1 MLTRKHCRVVPIVAL
16 LLAVGCDRAPPAEK
30 PVAAAP
36 AHDLRPEDRSLT
48 GSFLLLTYNVAG
60 LPYGLSRSSP
70 ETNHALISPLLNAF
84 DVAVL
89 QEDFGYHDDLASAS
103 THRYRSPPMAPPFGR
118 LADGLSLF
126 SSLPVTSFERRDW
139 NACSGTVKPD
149 QKHDCLAEK
158 GFFRAR
164 ISLPGGAELDVYGV
178 HHDAG
183 RDKDDAGA
191 RQSQVEQLL
200 AFIQS
205 ASAGR
210 ALIVAGDTNMRAA
223 DEAVFQRLL
232 TGAGLTDACRAL
244 DCPEPQRID
253 RVMMRSSP
261 QLRLHAKS
269 WAVDDRFVDGTGQPL
284 SDHEAVVVG
293 IGWSIPEH

>member
-1 MLTRKHCRVVPIVAL
+1 LQ
-16 LLAVGCDRAPPAEK
+16 
-30 PVAAAP
+30 
-36 AHDLRPEDRSLT
+36 PEDRPVA

-60 LPYGLSRSSP
+60 LPYGLSQSNP
-70 ETNHALISPLLNAF
+70 ETNHALISPLLNAY

-89 QEDFGYHDDLASAS
+89 QEDFGYHDNLASAS
-103 THRYRSPPMAPPFGR
+103 THPYRSSPMGTPFGK

-126 SSLPVTSFERRDW
+126 SNLAVTGFERREWDEC
-139 NACSGTVKPD
+139 NGTLVPD
-149 QKHDCLAEK
+149 HKYDCLASK
-158 GFFRAR
+158 GFFRTRFAF
-164 ISLPGGAELDVYGV
+164 PGGAELDVYGV

-183 RDKDDAGA
+183 RDEDDAGA

-200 AFIQS
+200 AFIQT

-232 TGAGLTDACRAL
+232 TGAGLIDACRAL
-244 DCPEPQRID
+244 DCPEPERID

-261 QLRLHAKS
+261 QLQLRAQS
-269 WAVDDRFVDGTGQPL
+269 WAVDDRFVDATGQPL
-284 SDHEAVVVG
+284 SDHEAVAVSV
-293 IGWSIPEH
+293 GWSIAENQPAGEQIDSTMFVDSPRN